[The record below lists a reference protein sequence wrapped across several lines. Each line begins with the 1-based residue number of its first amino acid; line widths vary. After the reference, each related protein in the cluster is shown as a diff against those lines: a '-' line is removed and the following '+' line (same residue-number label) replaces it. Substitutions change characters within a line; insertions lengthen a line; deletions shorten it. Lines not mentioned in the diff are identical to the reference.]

1 MDIRERSLFFFMCAC
16 MFAFYGTNIQKTFK
30 NTVFLLNY
38 LQTIKKNVVLNK
50 IIEVKNRKMHLYVHE
65 TGNYNQ
71 K

>member
-1 MDIRERSLFFFMCAC
+1 